1 MRGSTI
7 GCQPLI
13 DAHPVANAEST
24 NIVDKL
30 FFFMFFSKKRAYL
43 NCYKMRNLQN
53 PIKCVELV
61 ARTTKKEKIA
71 CPK

>member
-1 MRGSTI
+1 
-7 GCQPLI
+7 
-13 DAHPVANAEST
+13 
-24 NIVDKL
+24 
-30 FFFMFFSKKRAYL
+30 MFFSKKRAYL

-61 ARTTKKEKIA
+61 ARTAKKEKIA